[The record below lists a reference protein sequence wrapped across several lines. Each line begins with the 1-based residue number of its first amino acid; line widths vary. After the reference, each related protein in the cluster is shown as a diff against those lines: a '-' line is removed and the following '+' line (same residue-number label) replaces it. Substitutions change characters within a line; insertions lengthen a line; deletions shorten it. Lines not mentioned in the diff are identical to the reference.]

1 MLRPPANPTYQ
12 SKAEE
17 LIEALRRRKDD
28 WHSEPGLQ
36 NIGPRTTDE
45 LLDIIR
51 YEKSRAGQELCVV
64 LLLFVLLPI
73 SAGIA
78 LYHHNPAPLVPL
90 VCLCPL
96 MIVKPNV
103 RLRYA
108 VYALSQTNDLRVL
121 QTLILATRSSWGC
134 HPQVIAAIERLL
146 KQVTTEHA
154 GLLNSDAQY
163 RLRALALP
171 TFDYYIPYNEPLA
184 LQTLHVLTA
193 IGNRDTFVWIQQLTC
208 QPALRNA
215 HKRIVAVA
223 QELLPLMETR
233 LKLQEIPD
241 TLLRAADT
249 PTSQPET
256 LLRPALVVTPE
267 PTEQLLRASTG
278 EEREA

>member
-1 MLRPPANPTYQ
+1 MLRPPANPPYQ

-28 WHSEPGLQ
+28 WPAEPGLQ

-64 LLLFVLLPI
+64 LLLFMLLPMI
-73 SAGIA
+73 LRVYCA
-78 LYHHNPAPLVPL
+78 LSSQSGSCCSSGVLM
-90 VCLCPL
+90 PL

-171 TFDYYIPYNEPLA
+171 PLDHISYYNEPLA
-184 LQTLHVLTA
+184 MRTLHA
-193 IGNRDTFVWIQQLTC
+193 
-208 QPALRNA
+208 
-215 HKRIVAVA
+215 
-223 QELLPLMETR
+223 
-233 LKLQEIPD
+233 
-241 TLLRAADT
+241 
-249 PTSQPET
+249 
-256 LLRPALVVTPE
+256 
-267 PTEQLLRASTG
+267 
-278 EEREA
+278 